1 MRIVIRSLIGLVL
14 LAGPGVAEAGPAE
27 EPGADYVGRSYID
40 SEGCAFQRAVLSG
53 TVLWV
58 ARIGADGVPVCG
70 LEPTVPSPAEAV
82 AEAPV
87 AAAEPA
93 GKAAARTTGRA
104 QEAAVLTGRW
114 IQVGAFA
121 DPANAERALARLA
134 ELDLPRA
141 TLSVKGG
148 RLKAVLAGPFEE
160 PEAFAQAVALLR
172 EAGFGDLFGRP

>member
-70 LEPTVPSPAEAV
+70 LEPTVASEKVV

-104 QEAAVLTGRW
+104 REAAVLAGRW